1 MEKGKVL
8 LGTLAGIAIGAAIGV
23 LLAPD
28 KGSETRKKITRKGNE
43 YKDGLKN
50 KYDGLKDKYNDL
62 VDGVT
67 NKLESLN
74 ERGQEVAEK
83 GKNAINEAKEAGAAA
98 IR

>member
-1 MEKGKVL
+1 MEKGKIL
-8 LGTLAGIAIGAAIGV
+8 LGTLAGIAIGAAVGV

-28 KGSETRKKITRKGNE
+28 KGSETRKKISRKGNE
-43 YKDGLKN
+43 YKDGLKD

-62 VDGVT
+62 VDGVA

-74 ERGQEVAEK
+74 DKGQEVAEK
-83 GKNAINEAKEAGAAA
+83 GKNVINEAKEVGTAA